1 MLAMT
6 NFPSQEDQA
15 APALR
20 RIKKSSNLGFRYRK
34 RSVASWDLAV
44 LAKEDDIEETTAS
57 AFAEGQFENA
67 IEDNRTPAESPA
79 APAPCLVPRD
89 SSFTT
94 GLTAVLAPL
103 EVVEQVVTITAESFP
118 TRLFACPSFSIY
130 DLYFDESASAAS
142 LVDTSAFSLNS
153 TSKKAV
159 ARSALPVFAES
170 SSCFSLSGLIDAVI
184 ADISAPVTNKLLSAF
199 DPSVSQLLDC
209 FIDEIVSASDSASDS
224 ASSRP
229 STPDDDSSVT
239 VNTDFFAPASFY
251 NTACLSTTS
260 FEFSEEEDS
269 NAPLTTLPLRTRA
282 ETEASRYRTYYQQAA
297 LGLGIPNAVND
308 RLLTMY

>member
-1 MLAMT
+1 MIAMT
-6 NFPSQEDQA
+6 NFPSQENQA

-34 RSVASWDLAV
+34 RSVASWDLAA

-67 IEDNRTPAESPA
+67 IEDNKTLAESPA
-79 APAPCLVPRD
+79 APAPCLASRD
-89 SSFTT
+89 SSFTI
-94 GLTAVLAPL
+94 GLTAALATL
-103 EVVEQVVTITAESFP
+103 EVAEQVVTITSESFP
-118 TRLFACPSFSIY
+118 NRLLASPSFSIY

-142 LVDTSAFSLNS
+142 LVDASAFSLTS
-153 TSKKAV
+153 TLKKAV
-159 ARSALPVFAES
+159 AQSALPVFAES

-184 ADISAPVTNKLLSAF
+184 ADVSAPVTKKLLSAF
-199 DPSVSQLLDC
+199 EPSVNQLLDC
-209 FIDEIVSASDSASDS
+209 FIDEIASASNSASDS
-224 ASSRP
+224 ASSRS
-229 STPDDDSSVT
+229 STPDYDSSVT

-251 NTACLSTTS
+251 KTACLSTTS
-260 FEFSEEEDS
+260 FEFSEEEDGD
-269 NAPLTTLPLRTRA
+269 APLTTLPLRTRA
-282 ETEASRYRTYYQQAA
+282 EMEASRYRTCYQQAA